1 MLPENLKTFLSEHSA
16 KVVSFGLPVDINS
29 SYLKGA
35 AMAPWEIKKMMF
47 HDANNPF
54 SETGVD
60 LSRTEDFTS
69 AGVLQ
74 FRPKSWFEDIEASAA
89 LMAEFN
95 RGPVFIGGDHS
106 ITYPILKGLS
116 KHRAD
121 LTILHI
127 DAHPD
132 LYDEY
137 DGNRFSHASPF
148 ARIMEEKLARRLI
161 QVGIR
166 TITTHQREQA
176 KKFAVEVHDMMH
188 WQGIPDLHLD
198 GPVYITIDMD
208 GLDPAFAP
216 GVSHPEPGG
225 LSTREVLNLV
235 HQAGPH
241 LVGGDVVE
249 YNPKCDSGHMTALV
263 AARLVR
269 ELAGAMLTNKWKEK
283 K

>member
-1 MLPENLKTFLSEHSA
+1 MLPENLKTFLVEHPA
-16 KVVSFGLPVDINS
+16 KVVSFGLPMDINS
-29 SYLKGA
+29 SHLPGA
-35 AMAPWEIKKMMF
+35 AMAPWEIKKMVF

-60 LSRTEDFTS
+60 LSHQEDYTS

-74 FRPKSWFEDIEASAA
+74 FRPKSWFEDIEDSAE

-95 RGPVFIGGDHS
+95 RGPIFIGGDHS
-106 ITYPILKGLS
+106 VTWPIIKGLS
-116 KHRAD
+116 KHFAD

-132 LYDEY
+132 LYHDYE
-137 DGNRFSHASPF
+137 GNKFSHASPF
-148 ARIMEEKLARRLI
+148 ARIMEGGLVTRLI

-166 TITTHQREQA
+166 TSTTHQREQV
-176 KKFAVEVHDMMH
+176 KKFGVEVHDMMH
-188 WQGIPDLHLD
+188 WHGVPDLRLD
-198 GPVYITIDMD
+198 GPLYMTIDMD

-225 LSTREVLNLV
+225 LTPREVLNLI

-241 LVGGDVVE
+241 LIGGDVVE
-249 YNPKCDSGHMTALV
+249 YNPKCDQNNTTAMV
-263 AARLVR
+263 AAKFVR